1 MITIVCVLFV
11 LSFCIGIIHIPNR
24 FYKICIFVFLGLILV
39 FIAGLRKEGVDRD
52 YSNYKD
58 VFDGNTLDVFAEP
71 TFLFISWFV
80 KSYFYNNVI
89 YLFLIYAFLGVFT
102 KFLAIKQLT
111 EFWFFS
117 ILLYISYSYSLH
129 ELTQIRVGVAVG
141 MLLLA
146 IKPLYDRNLIKFIVL
161 GFLAVLFHYSIFFI
175 FFLWFMSATKINVK
189 YYFCLVIGSCLVGL
203 LFKNYFSSIFEIFA
217 FGPLESK
224 VLSYQ
229 FENNTV
235 LNVFNVWQLL
245 RFGLI
250 LLFLYK
256 IDLLQKNNCYSVLL
270 VKIYILSSCT
280 FFLFSFNPTFA
291 GRISDM
297 LGIVDIILIP
307 FLIYIFN
314 PSAFGKISLLLIGFS
329 YLFLNLFFNKIL
341 I

>member
-203 LFKNYFSSIFEIFA
+203 LFKNYFSSIYEIFA
-217 FGPLESK
+217 FGPVEKK

-235 LNVFNVWQLL
+235 LNVFNFWQLL
-245 RFGLI
+245 RCGLSF
-250 LLFLYK
+250 LFLYK
-256 IDLLQKNNCYSVLL
+256 IDLLQKNNCYSILL
-270 VKIYILSSCT
+270 V
-280 FFLFSFNPTFA
+280 
-291 GRISDM
+291 
-297 LGIVDIILIP
+297 
-307 FLIYIFN
+307 
-314 PSAFGKISLLLIGFS
+314 
-329 YLFLNLFFNKIL
+329 
-341 I
+341 